1 MCNKF
6 NRGNAVTESEEGP
19 VGKWEN
25 CWTVTQV
32 LKAGPGMK
40 EQGKEGRKLR

>member
-1 MCNKF
+1 MP
-6 NRGNAVTESEEGP
+6 VTESEEGP